1 MKIKIILF
9 LLLNALLTGC
19 AAVVAVGAAGGMV
32 VYDRRSLPMM
42 ERDARI
48 FYVVNKAI
56 ASDRRFNH
64 SHITVTSYN
73 QIVLLTGQT
82 SMATLRVVAER
93 VARYTPQVRRVYNEI
108 TVDPAL
114 TITQRSNDVLISAK
128 VRSTMLSKKGLGSG
142 SIHIVT
148 DNGVVYL
155 MGAVTRQQAD
165 LAVNSARQVNGVRK
179 VVKVFQYIP

>member
-1 MKIKIILF
+1 MKTKIILF
-9 LLLNALLTGC
+9 LLLNILLTGC

-32 VYDRRSLPMM
+32 VYDRRSLPSM
-42 ERDARI
+42 ERDSRI

-56 ASDRRFNH
+56 VSDSRFRD
-64 SHITVTSYN
+64 SRIVVTSYN

-82 SMATLRVVAER
+82 SMASLRVVAER
-93 VARYTPQVRRVYNEI
+93 VARSTPQVRRVYNEI

-114 TITQRSNDVLISAK
+114 ALSQRSNDMLITTK
-128 VRSTMLSKKGLGSG
+128 VRSSLLTKKGLESG

-148 DNGVVYL
+148 DNGIVYL
-155 MGAVTRQQAD
+155 MGVVTRQQAD
-165 LAVNSARQVNGVRK
+165 LAVNSARYVSGVNK